1 MSLREQL
8 LPQMMEAAEVA
19 GKLVVS
25 LRSDKVH
32 VGTASFALMFAAARV
47 CRLRGISRDTFVHV
61 SGLMWDLS
69 ADANETP
76 QK

>member
-8 LPQMMEAAEVA
+8 LPQMMQAAEVA
-19 GKLVVS
+19 GKIVAA
-25 LRSDKVH
+25 LRSEKVH
-32 VGTASFALMFAAARV
+32 GGTASLALMFAAARV
-47 CRLRGISRDTFVHV
+47 CRLRGISRERFVHV

-69 ADANETP
+69 ADEHETP

>member
-8 LPQMMEAAEVA
+8 LPKMTEAAEVA
-19 GKLVVS
+19 GRLVAA

-32 VGTASFALMFAAARV
+32 GGTASLALMSAAARV
-47 CRLRGISRDTFVHV
+47 CRLRGISRETFVHV

-69 ADANETP
+69 ADDDETP
-76 QK
+76 QT